1 MVALAIRVQTRRHGK
16 PKQETLLAIEA
27 LASDERWLFVS
38 NAPRHR
44 PLEELVRAAS
54 RRHLVEEAF
63 ENAKGEV
70 GLDHHEVRAWRG
82 WH

>member
-1 MVALAIRVQTRRHGK
+1 MM
-16 PKQETLLAIEA
+16 EA
-27 LASDERWLFVS
+27 LATNERWYFVS

-44 PLEELVRAAS
+44 PLEELVKAAS

-70 GLDHHEVRAWRG
+70 GLDHYEVRCCQGRPRQRPAREG
-82 WH
+82 GAASA